1 MRMGMRMMMMMMMMM
16 NINEDGDEDEN
27 DDDDD
32 DDDGNDEDGEMVIR
46 MMIPGGLVGPSKGPT
61 RMIMV
66 GPFSDHWRFHSCL

>member
-1 MRMGMRMMMMMMMMM
+1 MMMMMMMMM
-16 NINEDGDEDEN
+16 IMNTNEDDEGDE

-32 DDDGNDEDGEMVIR
+32 DDDGHGEDGEMVIR

-66 GPFSDHWRFHSCL
+66 GPFSVHWRFHSCL